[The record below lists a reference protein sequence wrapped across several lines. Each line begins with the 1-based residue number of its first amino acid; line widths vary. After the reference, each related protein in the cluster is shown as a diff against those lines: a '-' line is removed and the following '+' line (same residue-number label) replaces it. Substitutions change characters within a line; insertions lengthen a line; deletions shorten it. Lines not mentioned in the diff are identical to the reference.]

1 MSKKIQNRAI
11 KPPLFFTPQSY
22 FLIGQG
28 QTLVAVESLKASRYA
43 LARYPLKQ
51 EDSPRHADYLVVAG
65 PINRRYRMVIA
76 RLGAQLAR
84 PGNVVHL
91 ESPAILP
98 GASRAGYVKPP
109 ESTGYFFTPY
119 KQTSAGLTTTIEP
132 MRVIETLHNEL
143 IMPPTFLSG
152 METGPGPGT
161 LVPLRSFEEKELAT
175 EDLTLSLGPAH
186 PALYGPLRLVL
197 TLDGEQVAAAEADPG
212 YAYRG
217 LEKLAEDREPS
228 SAPAFGAV
236 LDALAPLSGTVSV
249 TMALEKMAAPG
260 LAQVPLRAGFLRVV
274 ALELE
279 RMASHL
285 FAQARILKT
294 LDLHGPAH
302 KVLDL
307 YGEVSESLRL
317 VCGEPTW
324 RFIVPGGVR
333 SDINANLLSHLTG
346 LVRQLQAWVRQELG
360 PEASR
365 TLANRIFRYS
375 LGSRM
380 EGLGVIGPGEAVEL
394 GFTGPNL
401 RASGSTFDWRSFS
414 SQASAALPYNELGF
428 KPTFSRSGRGDAYSR
443 YRLRIEE
450 IAASSALVALALKH
464 LPAGSTG
471 IDLDL
476 DKAFLHSKFEGN
488 NAGPGE
494 AAGIVESPRGLL
506 EVRLALTLNSAGKT
520 VIERLHFR
528 SPSWPH
534 FQALPGLITGARLPD
549 ALAIINSL
557 DVAPDEAE
565 R

>member
-11 KPPLFFTPQSY
+11 KQPPSFTPQSY

-28 QTLVAVESLKASRYA
+28 QTLVAVEVLQAARYA
-43 LARYPLKQ
+43 ELRMPLKL

-65 PINRRYRMVIA
+65 PVNRRYRLVVA
-76 RLGAQLAR
+76 RLAAQLAR
-84 PGNVVHL
+84 PGRVARL
-91 ESPAILP
+91 ESPSILP
-98 GASRAGYVKPP
+98 ETDIAGYAKPP
-109 ESTGYFFTPY
+109 ENKTGFTTSRQPSPGFSST
-119 KQTSAGLTTTIEP
+119 SEP
-132 MRVIETLHNEL
+132 AEVIQTLHNKL
-143 IMPPTFLSG
+143 TMPPFYLKG
-152 METGPGPGT
+152 GETGPGT
-161 LVPLRSFEEKELAT
+161 LVPLRSYEEKELAT

-197 TLDGEQVAAAEADPG
+197 TLDGEQVAVAEADPG
-212 YAYRG
+212 YAHRG
-217 LEKLAEDREPS
+217 LEKLAEGQEPS
-228 SAPAFGAV
+228 SAPAFGAA
-236 LDALAPLSGTVSV
+236 LDALAPLSGTLSV

-260 LAQVPLRAGFLRVV
+260 LTQVPLRAGFLRVV

-279 RMASHL
+279 RTASHL
-285 FAQARILKT
+285 FAQARMLKT
-294 LDLHGPAH
+294 LALDGPAH

-333 SDINANLLSHLTG
+333 SDLNANLLSHLTG
-346 LVRQLQAWVRQELG
+346 LIRQLQAWVRQELG
-360 PEASR
+360 PTPVRSF
-365 TLANRIFRYS
+365 ANLMFRYS
-375 LGSRM
+375 FKSRL
-380 EGLGVIGPGEAVEL
+380 EGLGVLGPAEAVEL

-401 RASGSTFDWRSFS
+401 RASGPSFDWRAS
-414 SQASAALPYNELGF
+414 SSLGSTGLPYSELGF
-428 KPTFSRSGRGDAYSR
+428 KPTFTRKGSIGGDAYSR
-443 YRLRIEE
+443 YQLRIEE
-450 IAASSALVALALKH
+450 IAASSALVELALKH
-464 LPAGSTG
+464 LPAGSTE

-476 DKAFLHSKFEGN
+476 DKAFLPSKFEGY

-494 AAGIVESPRGLL
+494 AGGIVESPRGLL
-506 EVRLALTLNSAGKT
+506 EARLALTLNPAGKM